1 MAVTAHDI
9 TKRKQT
15 EIARQE
21 TDRRKNE
28 FLALL
33 EHELGKPMAPISNA
47 V

>member
-15 EIARQE
+15 EMARQE
-21 TDRRKNE
+21 IDRRKKE

-33 EHELGKPMAPISNA
+33 EHEPGKPMAPISNA